1 MRGDM
6 WRLYRHF
13 LIGGVIIAL
22 LCYGVIEWLQVL
34 HKQRIQQ
41 RILYADAE
49 LSVELYRSN
58 VFPLEFIDN
67 HSLFSWSQVGV
78 LPLTDAYELSLELP
92 DSKEF
97 ASVTVSSGK
106 EVYFTGKSQTTYPMV
121 MFSLLKAYLNSNVSL
136 ERKRALLQSLSWMQ
150 LREQNLSG
158 WENLKAVNMLT
169 AQGERSRDIS
179 LFWYPGHGEKVWEI
193 QMKEVETLSISVV
206 IMLLI
211 VGSMAALMVLVWFEF
226 LNLDRRRAHFETITR
241 QIARG
246 RGVLPQG
253 VVDSSGT
260 LKELAYSFDSMSTHI
275 QRLLKVQREMI
286 NAISHEL
293 RTPIARLR
301 FGLEALKDDVDERTE
316 KSVTAL
322 EYDVE
327 ELNTL
332 VDEVLTY
339 GKLEEGSLALNFEMT
354 SIAQIINSIVEHNH
368 SLLQKFEV
376 SVTISDEDTVNADS
390 HHLHRALQNLIL
402 NASKYANSK
411 IAITFSCDQERW
423 QVDIE
428 DDGPGIPIEDR
439 DKVFIPFQRLD
450 NSRTRASGGYGLGL
464 AIVQRIAFWHGGAVL
479 IESSE
484 LGGAK
489 FSFIWSR
496 RQHQNSLS

>member
-1 MRGDM
+1 MRSDM
-6 WRLYRHF
+6 WRLYRHI
-13 LIGGVIIAL
+13 LIGGIIISLGCFGA
-22 LCYGVIEWLQVL
+22 IEWM
-34 HKQRIQQ
+34 QQ
-41 RILYADAE
+41 RYYSHQHEQLWLIDAE
-49 LSVELYRSN
+49 LSAQIYQQSHFSLEELNAFSVYAWDKVSDQTPSTITSFDIQYSDIAHVTMSADGQVLLSGSLREKRKESLLLLLRHFLQSN
-58 VFPLEFIDN
+58 VPTSDKV
-67 HSLFSWSQVGV
+67 HSLK
-78 LPLTDAYELSLELP
+78 SLNSISLRST
-92 DSKEF
+92 DSKIWP
-97 ASVTVSSGK
+97 
-106 EVYFTGKSQTTYPMV
+106 EVDLYLKHISPDLLEVQWQPEGSDQAWILQAHVGAPIPI
-121 MFSLLKAYLNSNVSL
+121 SLA
-136 ERKRALLQSLSWMQ
+136 ALLVILF
-150 LREQNLSG
+150 
-158 WENLKAVNMLT
+158 A
-169 AQGERSRDIS
+169 IS
-179 LFWYPGHGEKVWEI
+179 A
-193 QMKEVETLSISVV
+193 
-206 IMLLI
+206 LL
-211 VGSMAALMVLVWFEF
+211 VLVWIEF
-226 LNLDRRRAHFETITR
+226 LGLDRKRAHFETVTR

-246 RGVLPQG
+246 RGILPQG

-301 FGLEALKDDVDERTE
+301 FGLEVLKDDVDETLE
-316 KSVTAL
+316 QSISAL
-322 EYDVE
+322 EFDVE

-339 GKLEEGSLALNFEMT
+339 GKLEEGTLVLNFEKT
-354 SIAQIINSIVEHNH
+354 SITQILDSIVEHNH

-376 SVTISDEDTVNADS
+376 RIQVEGDDFVNADA

-402 NASKYANSK
+402 NASKYANSA
-411 IAITFSCDQERW
+411 IAITFSADDERW

-479 IESSE
+479 IDSSD

-496 RQHQNSLS
+496 SQHQNSLS

>member
-1 MRGDM
+1 MRSDM
-6 WRLYRHF
+6 WRLYRHI
-13 LIGGVIIAL
+13 LTGGIIISLA
-22 LCYGVIEWLQVL
+22 CYGVIEW
-34 HKQRIQQ
+34 IQK
-41 RILYADAE
+41 RYHESYAQQQWLVDAE
-49 LSVELYRSN
+49 LSAVLLTQSDA
-58 VFPLEFIDN
+58 FPPLSP
-67 HSLFSWSQVGV
+67 HSAFAWQVPTSDIPDADIQVSWSEDAGV
-78 LPLTDAYELSLELP
+78 VS
-92 DSKEF
+92 
-97 ASVTVSSGK
+97 ASVSAGGTL
-106 EVYFTGKSQTTYPMV
+106 FLTG
-121 MFSLLKAYLNSNVSL
+121 SLMPQRSANTLP
-136 ERKRALLQSLSWMQ
+136 LLQSL
-150 LREQNLSG
+150 LHFDGLSVADKVTLLNG
-158 WENLKAVNMLT
+158 LSSLSVRAVPLQDWLLTPLHLQHSSHGDMALVWQPEGLGKA
-169 AQGERSRDIS
+169 
-179 LFWYPGHGEKVWEI
+179 WEI
-193 QMKEVETLSISVV
+193 RVAEGVSLPITLTV
-206 IMLLI
+206 LLI
-211 VGSMAALMVLVWFEF
+211 IVLAISALLVLVWIE
-226 LNLDRRRAHFETITR
+226 LIGLDRKRAHFETVTR

-246 RGVLPQG
+246 RGTLPQG

-301 FGLEALKDDVDERTE
+301 FGLEVLKDDVDDTLE
-316 KSVTAL
+316 SSITAL
-322 EYDVE
+322 EFDVE

-339 GKLEEGSLALNFEMT
+339 GKLEEGTLALNFEKT
-354 SIAQIINSIVEHNH
+354 SIKQILDGIVEHNH
-368 SLLQKFEV
+368 ALLQKFDVKVVIE
-376 SVTISDEDTVNADS
+376 EDDLVNADA

-402 NASKYANSK
+402 NASKYASST
-411 IAITFSCDQERW
+411 IAITFSADKERW

-479 IESSE
+479 IDSSE

-496 RQHQNSLS
+496 SQHQNSLS